1 MAAVVLPPCELSVE
15 KADIDRRHLLLHVVV
30 GRAKVLRAEQPECRA
45 RRDRGHE
52 AALLIE
58 PFRVALLGHAVADE
72 RRTRRAQ
79 RQQLMRIDR
88 QIAGVPCRAVFA
100 RSAKRARRAV
110 YAGASDALASEAR
123 FGCAVFQEVPA
134 IQ

>member
-15 KADIDRRHLLLHVVV
+15 KADVDRRHLLFHVVV
-30 GRAKVLRAEQPECRA
+30 GRAKVLRAEEAECRSG
-45 RRDRGHE
+45 RDRGHE

-79 RQQLMRIDR
+79 RDQLMRIDR
-88 QIAGVPCRAVFA
+88 QIAGV
-100 RSAKRARRAV
+100 
-110 YAGASDALASEAR
+110 LASEAR
-123 FGCAVFQEVPA
+123 LGCAVLQEVARPSSDSRPGP
-134 IQ
+134 